1 MKSLFV
7 PAVALSVVLSGCAN
21 IQASTGADAKTV
33 STVAGSIVG
42 CAAGALL
49 ARATHGNALAGCTV
63 GAVAGGLIGF
73 EKARQEEIAS
83 AEQARR
89 EALAAMAQLPPAGR
103 PVASEVKTVEI
114 TATDK
119 DSHQAK
125 KYRSFDSL
133 SVDLPLSTRG
143 TPEHQAALDKLKKLA
158 ERIADE
164 RGSSELYLAMTPADT
179 KAQKVSLETIK
190 APTQKGTVTIF
201 KTVDATL
208 PKGFERVTVKA
219 GKLKTLD
226 V

>member
-1 MKSLFV
+1 MKSLYV
-7 PAVALSVVLSGCAN
+7 PALALSVVLSGCAN
-21 IQASTGADAKTV
+21 IQQSTGANAKTV
-33 STVAGSIVG
+33 SAVTGSVVG
-42 CAAGALL
+42 CATGALL
-49 ARATHGNALAGCTV
+49 AKATRSNALAGCAV

-73 EKARQEEIAS
+73 EKARHDEIA
-83 AEQARR
+83 AADQART
-89 EALAAMAQLPPAGR
+89 EALAAMAQLPAAQR

-119 DSHQAK
+119 ESHQVK
-125 KYRSFDSL
+125 KYQSFDSV

-164 RGSSELYLAMTPADT
+164 RGSSELYLAMTPADV

-201 KTVDATL
+201 KTADATL

-219 GKLKTLD
+219 GKFKTLD

>member
-1 MKSLFV
+1 MKSPLV
-7 PAVALSVVLSGCAN
+7 SAVALAVVLSGCAS
-21 IQASTGADAKTV
+21 IQESTGVDAKTM
-33 STVAGSIVG
+33 STVTGSVVG
-42 CAAGALL
+42 CATGVLL
-49 ARATHGNALAGCTV
+49 AKATRSNALAGCTV

-73 EKARQEEIAS
+73 EKARQEEIAA
-83 AEQARR
+83 AEQARA
-89 EALAAMAQLPPAGR
+89 EALAAMARLPAAQR
-103 PVASEVKTVEI
+103 PVASEVKTVEV

-125 KYRSFDSL
+125 KYQSFDSV

-158 ERIADE
+158 ERVADE
-164 RGSSELYLAMTPADT
+164 RGSAELYLAMNAADT